1 VETRT
6 VGGVTE
12 VITGVSEPGYTEVG
26 YAKLENTGLEKQL
39 PNKMETTGSRSGM
52 EPQGQRQETTG
63 ERSGMESQGQ
73 KQDMKQSSTTT
84 QHSDSP
90 YSI

>member
-1 VETRT
+1 METRT

-12 VITGVSEPGYTEVG
+12 VMTGVSEPGYTEVG
-26 YAKLENTGLEKQL
+26 YAKLEGTGLEKQL
-39 PNKMETTGSRSGM
+39 PNKMETTGTRSGM
-52 EPQGQRQETTG
+52 EPQGQKQEG
-63 ERSGMESQGQ
+63 ERSRMESQGQ
-73 KQDMKQSSTTT
+73 REETKQSSTTT